1 MIRSPL
7 GPRLPVAAG
16 AAAALV
22 AVSATTALVYP
33 LKGVAPVESLSV
45 VYLLAVLAI
54 SIVWGAPLGVATAVA
69 SAMAF
74 NFFHLPP
81 TGGFTI
87 DEPENWVGLLVF
99 LVAAVLASSVAEAAR
114 RRTLEADE
122 RRREADLSSEM
133 ARLLVRGQR
142 IGDSAPAAAQRL
154 AQALGLSSAAIEL
167 RAVEADERRLAFP
180 LREGT
185 RQIGTLVLPVGLPES
200 ALRRIQER
208 VAPPLEAL
216 LAAGLEREGL
226 LESAIETAAL
236 RRSDV
241 VKTALLSRSP
251 ELCLIDELA
260 HSNVPGVEHAKR
272 YEDIAAVLD
281 AGIDVFSTVNV
292 QHLESVNDL
301 VTELTGVRIRETV
314 PDAVLATADEVVL
327 IDLTPEALIARL
339 QAGKVYSHD
348 RIQPTLNG
356 FFKVEDLQALREV
369 ALREVAEDVE
379 AKRLVRR
386 EPLGL
391 REERLLGGTTEQQP
405 IAGTRAPAPRVSS
418 SITRAATTRPQ
429 TRRSW
434 ELIPS
439 PRHDRRRLAPEEP
452 CRCTVMPRRT
462 PTTAWGSGPSSPCP
476 VRPRRSRGCG
486 FPRAR
491 CPRTPPRRS
500 SATS

>member
-154 AQALGLSSAAIEL
+154 AQALGLPSAAIEL
-167 RAVEADERRLAFP
+167 RAVEAD
-180 LREGT
+180 
-185 RQIGTLVLPVGLPES
+185 
-200 ALRRIQER
+200 
-208 VAPPLEAL
+208 
-216 LAAGLEREGL
+216 
-226 LESAIETAAL
+226 
-236 RRSDV
+236 
-241 VKTALLSRSP
+241 
-251 ELCLIDELA
+251 
-260 HSNVPGVEHAKR
+260 
-272 YEDIAAVLD
+272 
-281 AGIDVFSTVNV
+281 
-292 QHLESVNDL
+292 
-301 VTELTGVRIRETV
+301 
-314 PDAVLATADEVVL
+314 
-327 IDLTPEALIARL
+327 
-339 QAGKVYSHD
+339 
-348 RIQPTLNG
+348 
-356 FFKVEDLQALREV
+356 
-369 ALREVAEDVE
+369 
-379 AKRLVRR
+379 
-386 EPLGL
+386 
-391 REERLLGGTTEQQP
+391 
-405 IAGTRAPAPRVSS
+405 
-418 SITRAATTRPQ
+418 
-429 TRRSW
+429 
-434 ELIPS
+434 
-439 PRHDRRRLAPEEP
+439 
-452 CRCTVMPRRT
+452 
-462 PTTAWGSGPSSPCP
+462 
-476 VRPRRSRGCG
+476 
-486 FPRAR
+486 
-491 CPRTPPRRS
+491 
-500 SATS
+500 